1 MMRARGIWVAL
12 LAAAIC
18 TAAATPPA
26 AIPSWGADDPRFER
40 ALKVRE
46 FEFPRDHGPH
56 PGFAREWWYLTGH
69 LMAPSGERF
78 GFELT
83 FFRVALAPP
92 NAAPAPAD
100 ASRWRARQIYVAH
113 FAVTDIDRGRFRFA
127 ERYARDA
134 LGLSGAESDPL
145 HVWIGDWSLGA
156 AGDAWHIQA
165 AESGYALNLS
175 MSPELPPVLNGEHGL
190 SQKSGAPYVAS
201 YYYSIP
207 RLAVRGQIVRDG
219 KALNVSGRAWLD
231 REWGSD
237 VLASAEEGW
246 DWFALQLADGSCLM
260 FYSIRRRDGSQ
271 DLHSAGTFVAGDGRV
286 RALASTDVD
295 IEVQSYWASPRGGR
309 YPARWSVRVPSL
321 ALSVALHPV
330 LADQE
335 LKGPPRYWEGAVE
348 VSGTLGTT
356 PIGGAGYVE
365 LVGYSRVP

>member
-1 MMRARGIWVAL
+1 MRRRGILVAFIAAGIC
-12 LAAAIC
+12 AAA
-18 TAAATPPA
+18 AAPPA
-26 AIPSWGADDPRFER
+26 AVPPFAADDPRFER
-40 ALKVRE
+40 ALSVRE

-69 LMAPSGERF
+69 LVTPTGERF

-92 NAAPAPAD
+92 AAMPAAAG

-113 FAVTDIDRGRFRFA
+113 FAVTDIDRGRFRSA

-134 LGLSGAESDPL
+134 LGLSGAEVNPL
-145 HVWIGDWSLGA
+145 HVWTGDWSLSAVGGA
-156 AGDAWHIQA
+156 WQIRA
-165 AESGYALNLS
+165 AASGYALNLQ
-175 MSPELPPVLNGEHGL
+175 MTPELAPVLNGERGL
-190 SQKSGAPYVAS
+190 SQKSGAPFVAS

-207 RLAVRGQIVRDG
+207 RLAVHGQIVRDA
-219 KALNVSGRAWLD
+219 KVLNVSGSAWLD

-237 VLASAEEGW
+237 ALSADEEGW
-246 DWFALQLADGSCLM
+246 DWFALQLADGRCLM

-271 DLHSAGTFVAGDGRV
+271 DLHSAGTFVAADGHV
-286 RALASTDVD
+286 RALASTDVE

-321 ALSVALHPV
+321 ALAVDLRPV

-335 LKGPPRYWEGAVE
+335 LEGPPRYWEGAVDIAGT
-348 VSGTLGTT
+348 SGKN

-365 LVGYSRVP
+365 LVGYARVP